1 MTISLIEINLM
12 PLLLLSYT
20 VNMGVFYFY
29 LEHHVEQNYVLQ
41 KFQQVYV

>member
-1 MTISLIEINLM
+1 MTISQIEINLM

-29 LEHHVEQNYVLQ
+29 LENNVEQNYVLQ
-41 KFQQVYV
+41 KFQ